1 MPHNPSQ
8 IFWKYPRNFWS
19 LFGTLK
25 AGHCARRSLRRPWK
39 LGLRIVAWSKP
50 RMFCKESLGKIKFGA
65 FPKRVGPR
73 ILSLERVDYFGTS
86 EHFWVGRKKI
96 RIIISKIAM
105 IGCGKLSLYANG
117 SCDEHAIGDDWND
130 VPCKSL
136 FLYLAM
142 MLFLWNWGSW
152 IFVYLYTQIAC
163 YCRGISGR
171 TKSIQKQIKSIEVDK
186 VGSKKPLAS
195 KLCFL

>member
-1 MPHNPSQ
+1 
-8 IFWKYPRNFWS
+8 
-19 LFGTLK
+19 
-25 AGHCARRSLRRPWK
+25 
-39 LGLRIVAWSKP
+39 
-50 RMFCKESLGKIKFGA
+50 
-65 FPKRVGPR
+65 
-73 ILSLERVDYFGTS
+73 
-86 EHFWVGRKKI
+86 
-96 RIIISKIAM
+96 M

-117 SCDEHAIGDDWND
+117 SCDEHAIGHDWND

-171 TKSIQKQIKSIEVDK
+171 TKSIQKQIKSIDVDK